1 MSLYAVIVLKIVYRH
16 MELEYAG
23 YLLRF
28 YVGFIVSMF
37 DKWLKKCGFEFG
49 KIIYCSETNTG
60 KEKYEVCI
68 KNKVDVM
75 IDDRPEVALYL
86 AEHHI
91 KVLLF
96 DAPYNQNLEH
106 ENVRRVKS

>member
-1 MSLYAVIVLKIVYRH
+1 
-16 MELEYAG
+16 
-23 YLLRF
+23 
-28 YVGFIVSMF
+28 
-37 DKWLKKCGFEFG
+37 
-49 KIIYCSETNTG
+49 
-60 KEKYEVCI
+60 
-68 KNKVDVM
+68 M